1 MRWKL
6 IIIGPHFNKSV
17 APLLYFADK
26 FEEKRE
32 NYLKRKPG
40 VLAAEITSAA
50 TLAMHLE
57 NLERHSVPLP
67 PKIWVNKT
75 FKLEI

>member
-1 MRWKL
+1 LDHIL
-6 IIIGPHFNKSV
+6 IEVLLPS
-17 APLLYFADK
+17 LYFANK

-40 VLAAEITSAA
+40 VLAAEITSVA
-50 TLAMHLE
+50 TLAMHFE

-67 PKIWVNKT
+67 PKI
-75 FKLEI
+75 

>member
-1 MRWKL
+1 VL
-6 IIIGPHFNKSV
+6 HLS
-17 APLLYFADK
+17 LYFADK
-26 FEEKRE
+26 FEEKSE

-67 PKIWVNKT
+67 PKI
-75 FKLEI
+75 